1 MTIES
6 IAKWFEVVY
15 PETNNKTRNV
25 QLGVHFEEVAEMI
38 ESIGF
43 KGTYSHNHVYTLSTS
58 LKERPGITSRMVIDR
73 NALLD
78 ALCDQIVTAIGV
90 AHNFDLDIIGALAE
104 VNRSNYSKFNDG
116 MPIYDE
122 NGKLAKGDSYEPPKL
137 DEFIK

>member
-15 PETNNKTRNV
+15 PETNPDTRRV
-25 QLGVHFEEVAEMI
+25 QLGVHFEEVAEML
-38 ESIGF
+38 EAVGLFEMSAHEHLERLATRLKTGPNSL
-43 KGTYSHNHVYTLSTS
+43 KGTVT
-58 LKERPGITSRMVIDR
+58 DR
-73 NALLD
+73 DALLD

-116 MPIYDE
+116 VPIYDK